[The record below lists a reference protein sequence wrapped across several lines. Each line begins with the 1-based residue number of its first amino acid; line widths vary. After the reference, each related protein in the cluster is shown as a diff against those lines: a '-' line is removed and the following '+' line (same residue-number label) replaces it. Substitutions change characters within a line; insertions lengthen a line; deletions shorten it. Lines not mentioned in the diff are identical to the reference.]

1 MRSKKAN
8 GERQFRVRWDAKR
21 ECYVAMDDNGDLLGA
36 DRTLDSA
43 IGSAVREAK
52 RASHAGCRV
61 TVLVENCD
69 GLFKREYVAQ
79 PVPGTGENQP
89 KV

>member
-8 GERQFRVRWDAKR
+8 GARQFRVRWDAKR
-21 ECYVAMDDNGDLLGA
+21 ERYVAMDDNGDVLGI

-52 RASHAGCRV
+52 LASHAGCRV
-61 TVLVENCD
+61 TVLVENSD
-69 GLFKREYVAQ
+69 GIFKREFVAQ
-79 PVPGTGENQP
+79 PAPGTGVNDP
-89 KV
+89 KL

>member
-1 MRSKKAN
+1 MRSKKAI

-21 ECYVAMDDNGDLLGA
+21 ERYVAMDDNGDLLGV

-43 IGSAVREAK
+43 IGSAVREAEL
-52 RASHAGCRV
+52 ASHAGCRV
-61 TVLVENCD
+61 TVLVENSD
-69 GLFKREYVAQ
+69 GIFKREYVAQ
-79 PVPGTGENQP
+79 PVPRTGANHS

>member
-1 MRSKKAN
+1 MRAKKAK

-21 ECYVAMDDNGDLLGA
+21 ERYVAKDDNGDVLGV
-36 DRTLDSA
+36 DCMLDGA

-52 RASHAGCRV
+52 LASHAGCRV
-61 TVLVENCD
+61 TVLVENSN
-69 GLFKREYVAQ
+69 GIFKREFVAQ
-79 PVPGTGENQP
+79 PAPGTGAIQS

>member
-1 MRSKKAN
+1 MRSKRAK

-21 ECYVAMDDNGDLLGA
+21 ERYVAINDNGDLLGV

-52 RASHAGCRV
+52 LASHAGCRV

-79 PVPGTGENQP
+79 PIPKTGANHP
-89 KV
+89 KE